1 MRLNTLSLIGA
12 LTVLTMSL
20 SAGAV
25 PAQARQTVD
34 AQQAATATY
43 TCPPG
48 YYWEPDG
55 YVSSG
60 KFRPAHCAR
69 RW

>member
-1 MRLNTLSLIGA
+1 MRLNTLCLIGA
-12 LTVLTMSL
+12 LTVLTTPL
-20 SAGAV
+20 LARAV
-25 PAQARQTVD
+25 PAQARQTPD
-34 AQQAATATY
+34 RQQAATATY
-43 TCPPG
+43 TCPLG